1 MATFKQQG
9 DNCSV
14 SGRLDQDAVIR
25 LWSGRSNILEPD
37 TACLQL
43 SGIEYCD
50 SAGVAFL
57 LELVSIF
64 AAKGATL
71 KLISPSEQLKKF
83 IILYDLNDFFIE
95 EAK

>member
-9 DNCSV
+9 INCRV
-14 SGRLDQDAVIR
+14 SGRLDQDTVIS
-25 LWSGRSNILEPD
+25 LWSGRNNILEPE
-37 TACLQL
+37 TAFLQL
-43 SGIEYCD
+43 SAVEYCD

-64 AAKGATL
+64 AARGATL

-83 IILYDLNDFFIE
+83 ILLYDLNDFFIE